1 MARKPKEDKKAEA
14 GDEAAD
20 GQTKKKKKRGLMVPA
35 IIVAVGL
42 LGGGYLMSQKTAK
55 KTTASKDKSAALALP
70 KGPILTI
77 DPTTV
82 NLADGHFLEVG
93 LGLQVDNAKD
103 LTAVTNDEALALN
116 VAIAQFSKD
125 TMAQLS
131 PGLKRNAAQTVL
143 AKQLART
150 FDKKVTAVYFTDF
163 VMQ

>member
-14 GDEAAD
+14 GEEA
-20 GQTKKKKKRGLMVPA
+20 GEVKIKKKKTLLVPA

-42 LGGGYLMSQKTAK
+42 LGGGYFMSQKGSTK
-55 KTTASKDKSAALALP
+55 KASSTKDKSAAVALP

-93 LGLQVDNAKD
+93 LGLQVDSAAD

-116 VAIAQFSKD
+116 VAISVFGKD

-131 PGLKRNAAQTVL
+131 PGSGRSAAQTLL
-143 AKQLART
+143 AKKLGQT
-150 FDKKVTAVYFTDF
+150 FDKKVTGVYFTDF